1 MAHFEYHTLSTKFE
15 NLTGHQLVEGT
26 VFYNITDMLDLFPHV
41 ELPKP
46 ERFSKKVE
54 ILNWCET
61 QFGNNWIHNFDTY
74 YFKNEEDATL
84 FALKWIE

>member
-15 NLTGHQLVEGT
+15 NLTGHRLGGGT
-26 VFYNITDMLDLFPHV
+26 VFYYIPNKLDIFPHV

-46 ERFSKKVE
+46 KHFHKKAE

-84 FALKWIE
+84 FALRWA